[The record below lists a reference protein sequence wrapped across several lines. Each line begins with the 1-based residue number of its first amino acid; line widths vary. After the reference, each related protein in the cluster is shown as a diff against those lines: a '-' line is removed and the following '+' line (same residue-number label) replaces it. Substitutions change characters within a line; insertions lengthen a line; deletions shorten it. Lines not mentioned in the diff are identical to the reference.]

1 MGLSDE
7 ERRRWRRERE
17 DELGGA
23 DEEEAPEPGA
33 QRPVS
38 FDPYDDVEL
47 GAAQVA
53 MGTDGMPVMV
63 GQPRPKGLGLF
74 VETFVCTS
82 APGEVAPD
90 GKKRE
95 PRARCK
101 HLAQILTDHEGDFRG
116 MDETERPKMI
126 RRYCLRLAALSEL
139 FELTDRNIYACDLR
153 DPPDLGAA
161 DIVQTFEARQR
172 TSALENKTK
181 SKTFEV

>member
-1 MGLSDE
+1 MGLSDD
-7 ERRRWRRERE
+7 
-17 DELGGA
+17 DEGDDRAL
-23 DEEEAPEPGA
+23 DEPGA
-33 QRPVS
+33 QRPMS

-53 MGTDGMPVMV
+53 MGADGMPVMV

-82 APGEVAPD
+82 APGEVAPN
-90 GKKRE
+90 GETRE

-116 MDETERPKMI
+116 MDEMERPKRI
-126 RRYCLRLAALSEL
+126 RRYCRGLAALSEL
-139 FELTDRNIYACDLR
+139 FDLTDRNIYACDLR
-153 DPPDLGAA
+153 DPPDPRAG
-161 DIVQTFEARQR
+161 DIVESFEARQR
-172 TSALENKTK
+172 KSALENKTK